1 MSKGNKDSEIIIEE
15 VWPSVDGGVIP
26 ARGSVNFTQEI
37 GAKIY
42 AHGNTII
49 RARIRYIE
57 PDGKK
62 WKTAE
67 MQMKDNDVYQG
78 FIELQNTGIYRFLIE
93 AWFDDASTWLENYI
107 KWEKSGEDISQDLKT
122 GLNFLFNAVKKAGPR
137 DKKKINSAINVAKE
151 DNSEFINL
159 FRNNINTLER
169 YTEKRKL
176 IKSEIFRINSYR
188 RNMFFGAWYEM
199 FPRSQSPIQGK
210 HGTFKDCINRLED
223 ISDMGFNVIYLPP
236 IHPIGKTNRRGK
248 NGIIPIS
255 QGEPGSPWAIGNSD
269 GGHKAINPDLGSLSD
284 FKEFI
289 SIAGKYNIDIAI
301 DLAFQCSP
309 DHPYVIEHP
318 EWFYHRPDGTIRY
331 AENPPKK
338 YFDIYPLNFDC
349 DDKDSLWKEL
359 KGVVNYWISVG
370 IRIFRVDNPHT
381 KPFTFWKWL
390 LSEILSEHPEVSFL
404 SEAFTK
410 SSVMYKLS
418 KIGFQQS
425 YTYFTWKNYDWE
437 IREYFT
443 ELNSPSISAFFRP
456 MLFVNTP
463 DILPFILQTGGKPAF
478 ALRALL
484 GATLSPLWGIYS
496 GFELCENEGIPNR
509 EEYMD
514 SEKFQI
520 KQRDWNA
527 RGNIKPLISRLNSIR
542 NEFRQF
548 QIHGNAQF
556 MKSDNP
562 NILAYYRSYNGLPS
576 IMIIVNI
583 NPFEINAGS
592 MNAPPDWINDE
603 ISTPFLVKDLLTD
616 EEITWN
622 MENNTVKLVPEYRF
636 ALILM
641 KVVK

>member
-1 MSKGNKDSEIIIEE
+1 NIII
-15 VWPSVDGGVIP
+15 G
-26 ARGSVNFTQEI
+26 
-37 GAKIY
+37 
-42 AHGNTII
+42 
-49 RARIRYIE
+49 ARIRYIE
-57 PDGKK
+57 PNGKK

-67 MQMKDNDVYQG
+67 MQTKDNDVYQG
-78 FIELQNTGIYRFLIE
+78 FIELENTGTYRFLIE
-93 AWFDDASTWLENYI
+93 AWFDDISTWLENYI

-122 GLNFLFNAVKKAGPR
+122 GLNFLFNAVKKAGSR
-137 DKKKINSAINVAKE
+137 DKKRINGVIKAANE
-151 DNSEFINL
+151 DNLEFINA
-159 FRNNINTLER
+159 FRKNISTLER
-169 YTEKRKL
+169 YIEKRKL
-176 IKSEIFRINSYR
+176 TKSKTFIINSYS
-188 RNMFFGAWYEM
+188 RNMFFRAWYEM
-199 FPRSQSPIQGK
+199 FPRSQSLIQGK
-210 HGTFKDCINRLED
+210 HGTFKDCVNRLKD

-255 QGEPGSPWAIGNSD
+255 QGDPGSPWAIGNSD

-289 SIAGKYNIDIAI
+289 SIAGKYDIDIAI

-309 DHPYVIEHP
+309 DHPYVIEHS

-359 KGVVNYWISVG
+359 KSVVNYWISVG
-370 IRIFRVDNPHT
+370 IKIFRVDNPHT

-390 LSEILSEHPEVSFL
+390 LSEIFSEHPEVVFL
-404 SEAFTK
+404 GEAFTK
-410 SSVMYKLS
+410 PSVMYKLS

-478 ALRALL
+478 ALRTLL

-496 GFELCENEGIPNR
+496 GFELCENEGIPDR

-514 SEKFQI
+514 SEKFQL

-542 NEFRQF
+542 NEFYQF
-548 QIHGNAQF
+548 QIHGN
-556 MKSDNP
+556 
-562 NILAYYRSYNGLPS
+562 
-576 IMIIVNI
+576 
-583 NPFEINAGS
+583 
-592 MNAPPDWINDE
+592 
-603 ISTPFLVKDLLTD
+603 
-616 EEITWN
+616 
-622 MENNTVKLVPEYRF
+622 
-636 ALILM
+636 
-641 KVVK
+641 